1 MTALPSVR
9 DLPLAGRRV
18 FLRSD
23 LNVPM
28 NEGRIEDDA
37 RIRASLPTMQWLVQ
51 QGASVVVASHLGR
64 PQGRRDER
72 YSLAP
77 VAKRLAE
84 LLGRPVAFVDDV
96 AGELARSR
104 SQALGPGEVLML
116 QNLRFEPGE
125 ERDDPELAR
134 RLAQLADLYVNDA
147 FGAAHRA
154 HASTHA
160 LADLLPHA
168 AGLLLL
174 EEVRVLTGLLE
185 NPQRPF
191 VCILGGAKV
200 SDKLP
205 VLRSL
210 LPRVDRLLLGGGMAN
225 TFFLAQ
231 GLSMGRSLVE
241 PPQAGEARALLEAYP
256 QRIELPRDLVVA
268 LSPTDAP
275 RTVAP
280 DRVGAE
286 DRALD
291 VGSATVD
298 AYAQVIASAGCVFW
312 NGPVGLFEQPPFDR
326 GTLGIARAVAQAP
339 GFTVAGGG
347 DSLAALDRAGVLERI
362 DHASTGGGASLELL
376 EGRTLPGVAALV
388 DRHG

>member
-1 MTALPSVR
+1 MTPLPSVR
-9 DLPLAGRRV
+9 DLPVKGRRV

-28 NEGRIEDDA
+28 KDGRVADDA
-37 RIRASLPTMQWLVQ
+37 RILASLPTLRLLVER
-51 QGASVVVASHLGR
+51 GASVVVASHLGR
-64 PQGRRDER
+64 PRGQRDDR
-72 YSLAP
+72 FSLAP
-77 VAKRLAE
+77 VAERLAQ
-84 LLGRPVAFVDDV
+84 LAQRPVEFVDDV
-96 AGELARSR
+96 AGEAAHQRAGALA
-104 SQALGPGEVLML
+104 PGEVLML

-125 ERDDPELAR
+125 ERDDPDLAR
-134 RLAQLADLYVNDA
+134 RLASLADAYVNDA

-160 LADLLPHA
+160 LARLLPHA

-225 TFFLAQ
+225 TFFLAR
-231 GLSMGRSLVE
+231 GLAMGQSLVE
-241 PPQAGEARALLEAYP
+241 PAQVPEARALLEAYP
-256 QRIELPRDLVVA
+256 GRIELPVDLVVA
-268 LSPTDAP
+268 PSPEGPA

-280 DRVGAE
+280 DAVGE
-286 DRALD
+286 QDRALD
-291 VGSATVD
+291 VGGATVD
-298 AYAQVIASAGCVFW
+298 AYARIIAGAGCVFW
-312 NGPVGLFEQPPFDR
+312 NGPVGMFEKPPFDQ
-326 GTLGIARAVAQAP
+326 GTLGIARAVAEAP

-347 DSLAALDRAGVLERI
+347 DSLAALDRAGVLHQI

-376 EGRTLPGVAALV
+376 EGRTLPGVAALT
-388 DRHG
+388 DDG

>member
-1 MTALPSVR
+1 MTPLPSVR
-9 DLPLAGRRV
+9 DLPVKGRRV

-28 NEGRIEDDA
+28 KDGRVADDA
-37 RIRASLPTMQWLVQ
+37 RILASLPTLRLLVER
-51 QGASVVVASHLGR
+51 GASVVVASHLGR
-64 PQGRRDER
+64 PRGQRDDR
-72 YSLAP
+72 FSLAP
-77 VAKRLAE
+77 VAERLAQ
-84 LLGRPVAFVDDV
+84 LAQRPVEFVDDV
-96 AGELARSR
+96 AGEAAHQRAGALA
-104 SQALGPGEVLML
+104 PGEVLML

-125 ERDDPELAR
+125 ERDDPDLAR
-134 RLAQLADLYVNDA
+134 RLASLADVYVNDA

-160 LADLLPHA
+160 LARLLPHA

-225 TFFLAQ
+225 TFFLAR
-231 GLSMGRSLVE
+231 GLAMGQSLVE
-241 PPQAGEARALLEAYP
+241 PPQVPEARALLEAYP
-256 QRIELPRDLVVA
+256 GRIELPVDLVVA
-268 LSPTDAP
+268 PSPEGPA

-280 DRVGAE
+280 DAVGE
-286 DRALD
+286 QDRALD
-291 VGSATVD
+291 VGGATVD
-298 AYAQVIASAGCVFW
+298 AYARIIAGAGCVFW
-312 NGPVGLFEQPPFDR
+312 NGPVGMFEKPPFDQ
-326 GTLGIARAVAQAP
+326 GTLGIARAVAEAP

-347 DSLAALDRAGVLERI
+347 DSLAALDRAGVLHQI

-376 EGRTLPGVAALV
+376 EGRTLPGVAALT
-388 DRHG
+388 DDG